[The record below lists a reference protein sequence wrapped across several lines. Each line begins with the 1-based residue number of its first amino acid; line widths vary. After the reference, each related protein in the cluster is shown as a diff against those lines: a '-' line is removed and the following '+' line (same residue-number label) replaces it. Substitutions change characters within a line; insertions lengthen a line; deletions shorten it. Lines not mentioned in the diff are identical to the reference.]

1 LWETLKEFSCLPFTA
16 GIEGIKSKELR
27 ARFQNLLQFRDNK
40 LNTKPVRLLEAI
52 YRSRYALSKDLK
64 DQIYRLLGLVYDG
77 GTFIPKPNYHQ
88 LVEET
93 YTGLLKALIKK
104 GFPLDLIYLR
114 TSQRQ
119 MSNSLPS

>member
-1 LWETLKEFSCLPFTA
+1 LWETLKEFSYLPFTA

-64 DQIYRLLGLVYDG
+64 DQIYGLLGLVYDG
-77 GTFIPKPNYHQ
+77 GTFIPKLNYH
-88 LVEET
+88 
-93 YTGLLKALIKK
+93 
-104 GFPLDLIYLR
+104 
-114 TSQRQ
+114 
-119 MSNSLPS
+119 